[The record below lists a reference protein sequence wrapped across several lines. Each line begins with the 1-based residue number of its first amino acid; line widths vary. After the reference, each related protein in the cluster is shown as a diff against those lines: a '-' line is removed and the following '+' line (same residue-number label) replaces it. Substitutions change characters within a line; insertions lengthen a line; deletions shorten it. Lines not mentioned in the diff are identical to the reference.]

1 MARSGLMVKVR
12 RPLSPDAKFE
22 VPAHQEDYERV
33 KQIVDDEG
41 ENSAD
46 PITGILDS
54 GTIVR
59 AELRFVVGPPTP
71 LHSGMAFELVAQ
83 IRDEVKYRLGINTDV
98 TRGISTMT
106 DSEMSRGTQKWTYD
120 KSMGL

>member
-41 ENSAD
+41 EMY
-46 PITGILDS
+46 PRLC
-54 GTIVR
+54 
-59 AELRFVVGPPTP
+59 
-71 LHSGMAFELVAQ
+71 GMAFELVAQ

-106 DSEMSRGTQKWTYD
+106 DSEMSRGTQN
-120 KSMGL
+120 GLTTRAWDSDSALR